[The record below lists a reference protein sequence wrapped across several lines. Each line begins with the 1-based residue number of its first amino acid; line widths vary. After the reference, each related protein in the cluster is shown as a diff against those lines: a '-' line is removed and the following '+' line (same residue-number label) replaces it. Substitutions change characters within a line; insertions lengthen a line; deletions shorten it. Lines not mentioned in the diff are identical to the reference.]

1 MKRIV
6 FALMAIEIGVIQASA
21 AIAADTIKIGW
32 IGPLSD
38 W

>member
-1 MKRIV
+1 
-6 FALMAIEIGVIQASA
+6 MAIEIGVIQASA